1 MSAKLNPNSSP
12 IYRGPKGIGRER
24 LWVVR
29 GAVAPDVLALWSECK
44 ALAIECWRAEGT
56 KGRVQGAPLRKR
68 VKRPSTA
75 ELARRAMMCL
85 KRSLMV
91 TCRRLELPA
100 HAICDAARIA
110 GNHER
115 LPAPELA
122 RLAAKEGVDGPTWLA
137 GRLDIEAQTIADLAE
152 ERRRTLYRA
161 KRMKAFRKGKPD
173 PLTGEVRRRP
183 GRPSKDQIAA
193 RTRVEQ
199 REFLGES
206 GGSAGWGV
214 D

>member
-91 TCRRLELPA
+91 TCHRLELPA

-137 GRLDIEAQTIADLAE
+137 GRLDIEAQTVADLAE

-161 KRMKAFRKGKPD
+161 KRMKGMRGRMKRI
-173 PLTGEVRRRP
+173 GERRIP
-183 GRPSKDQIAA
+183 IW
-193 RTRVEQ
+193 E
-199 REFLGES
+199 
-206 GGSAGWGV
+206 
-214 D
+214 